1 MWRVIYSAQSS
12 SRIGRWAGL
21 AAVGVGVIAALWIA
35 NMAAD
40 RVGGWVP
47 HAASHLSA
55 AIVAVSMAATAVGLR
70 RLQAARLRFSRGG
83 RLGPLMF
90 VAGSTW
96 FAASQLV
103 ESFSAVI
110 EYPNSGIVHSASGVA
125 SMLGMLIA
133 MAGLVLTAFASVTG
147 GKPPSKAML
156 GLMTLGAFVFSIFIG
171 VVVFGVG

>member
-1 MWRVIYSAQSS
+1 MWRVIYSAQKS
-12 SRIGRWAGL
+12 SRIGRLVGL

-55 AIVAVSMAATAVGLR
+55 AIVAAMLTATAVGVRGLW
-70 RLQAARLRFSRGG
+70 AAHFSRRG
-83 RLGPLMF
+83 RIGPLMF

-96 FAASQLV
+96 FAVSQLV
-103 ESFSAVI
+103 ESLSAVI
-110 EYPNSGIVHSASGVA
+110 EYPNSGIIHGASGVA

-133 MAGLVLTAFASVTG
+133 MAGLLLTVFASVTG

-156 GLMTLGAFVFSIFIG
+156 VLMTLGAFVFSIFIS